1 MIKYIVILTKKE
13 REDLIEITKKGK
25 HKSRKARNSY
35 ILLNCDEGEFSEK
48 VTNKAICRVLKIGM
62 RTIDRVKKSF
72 IEEGLEI
79 CLTGKKSSRI
89 YEKKADGDV
98 EAHLIALTCSEA
110 PAGFAKWSLR
120 LLADKMVELNYIESI
135 SHETVRKGFKKNELK
150 PWKSVGWIIPPKQNS
165 DFVANMERVLDIYK
179 RPYSENNP
187 VVCMDESPKQ
197 LIGETRTP
205 IEMKTGCVEKYD
217 YEYKRNGMCNIFMA
231 SEPLKGKRIVEIT
244 KKKTKTDWAK
254 FIKEISLNYP
264 DAEKITLVM
273 DNYSTH
279 SASAFYETFQPEEA
293 KNLWDRFEFIFT
305 PKHGSWLNVAE
316 IELNVLQKQCLNRR
330 IDNIKTIQEEVLHWQ
345 DYRNKRKS
353 KVNWRFSTKD
363 ARIKLGVSLI

>member
-1 MIKYIVILTKKE
+1 
-13 REDLIEITKKGK
+13 
-25 HKSRKARNSY
+25 
-35 ILLNCDEGEFSEK
+35 
-48 VTNKAICRVLKIGM
+48 
-62 RTIDRVKKSF
+62 
-72 IEEGLEI
+72 
-79 CLTGKKSSRI
+79 
-89 YEKKADGDV
+89 
-98 EAHLIALTCSEA
+98 
-110 PAGFAKWSLR
+110 
-120 LLADKMVELNYIESI
+120 
-135 SHETVRKGFKKNELK
+135 
-150 PWKSVGWIIPPKQNS
+150 
-165 DFVANMERVLDIYK
+165 MERVLDIYK

-205 IEMKTGCVEKYD
+205 IKMKIGCVEKYD

-244 KKKTKTDWAK
+244 ERKTKKDWAK

-330 IDNIKTIQEEVLHWQ
+330 IDNIKTIQEEVMHWQ
-345 DYRNKRKS
+345 DYRNTRKS
-353 KVNWRFSTKD
+353 KVNWRFTTKD
-363 ARIKLGVSLI
+363 ARIKLKKLYPSIED